1 MLDNINDWISKF
13 LLKIFGSRNDRL
25 IKELW
30 PTVYKINAFEEKYKA
45 LEPEDFKKKTQEFKA
60 RHQKGETLDQLLPEA
75 FALVREA
82 SKRTIGLRH
91 FDVQMLGGIVLHQG
105 KISEMI
111 TGEGKTLVATCPAYL
126 NALSSRHV
134 HIVTVNDYLANR
146 DRNWMGPIFEYM
158 GLSVGCIQSEMDP
171 YSRIKEY
178 SCDITYGTNN
188 EFGFDYL
195 RDNMKMTADEQCQ
208 KDLYYAIVDEV
219 DSVLIDEARTPLII
233 SGPSEESTDKYYQAN
248 QIAKKLQQGRHF
260 ELKEKEQL
268 AILTEEGI
276 EFAEKLAGVDSFYK
290 GKNMDWPHHI
300 NQALRAHHFFK
311 IDREYVIRENEI
323 IIVDE
328 FTGRLQPG
336 RRWSDGLHQAIEA
349 KEGLRIREE
358 NQTLATITFQNY
370 FRLYTKLAG
379 MTGTALTEAMEFDKI
394 YKLDVVVIPPNRPL
408 IRKAHNDVIY
418 GTRLEK
424 FHAIV
429 EEIIHYHRTGRPILL
444 GTISIEFS
452 ELLSQML
459 SRREIP
465 HEVLNAK
472 YHEKEAQIIAKAGQ
486 LGRVTIATNMAGRG
500 TDIVLGKFTKDELLE
515 HWQQH
520 HLAPK
525 KFRAS
530 DPDIEEKL
538 IRYWAQI
545 FLEEK
550 DSSIPLED
558 LQKRLNDSWAEQEM
572 APLRLCENVAELG
585 GLHVLGSER
594 HDSRRID
601 NQLRGRCGRQGDPGS
616 SRFYLSFED
625 DLLRKFAP
633 PAMIHLMKK
642 FGMKDGQD
650 IRHPMINR
658 GIVRAQQR
666 VEQFNFEIR
675 KNLLEYDEV
684 MNEQRKIV
692 YEQRQKVLEGKGLNQ
707 LIWDMIE
714 DRTLDALDRYLPPKT
729 SISEWEYE
737 ELCEWL
743 EYKFS
748 IKFSLK
754 SLKEKNFAQIQKDV
768 LESIKKEYEKKTH
781 ALGDGPMN
789 ALERYLL
796 LEAIDSKWKDHLYA
810 MDELKSGIG
819 LQAFGQK
826 DPKVEYKK
834 AGYELFDQMIIAVK
848 EQITDLIFKLVI
860 EQADID
866 ALEQIWQPSN
876 FSHQKLGNYEAVDRE
891 SWEQAQKSA
900 SASAATPKTI
910 QRSQSKVGRNDACP
924 CGSGKKYKKCCGKNE

>member
-1 MLDNINDWISKF
+1 MNEWISKF
-13 LLKIFGSRNDRL
+13 LLKVFGSRNERL
-25 IKELW
+25 LKEIW
-30 PTVYKINAFEEKYKA
+30 PVVHKIAA
-45 LEPEDFKKKTQEFKA
+45 LEESCQKLQDQDFKAKTQSL
-60 RHQKGETLDQLLPEA
+60 RVRYQQGETLDRLLPEA

-134 HIVTVNDYLANR
+134 HIVTVNDYLAKR
-146 DRNWMGPIFEYM
+146 DRNWMGPVFEFL
-158 GLSVGCIQSEMDP
+158 GLTVGCIQSEMDS
-171 YSRIKEY
+171 YARIKEY
-178 SCDITYGTNN
+178 GCDITYGTNN

-195 RDNMKMTADEQCQ
+195 RDNMKMNPDEQCQ

-233 SGPSEESTDKYYQAN
+233 SGPSEESTEKYYQAN
-248 QIAKKLQQGRHF
+248 QIAKKMRQGTHY
-260 ELKEKEQL
+260 ELKEKEQMAL
-268 AILTEEGI
+268 LTEEGI

-300 NQALRAHHFFK
+300 NQALRAHNFFK
-311 IDREYVIRENEI
+311 LDREYVIHENEI

-370 FRLYTKLAG
+370 FRLYKKLAG

-418 GTRLEK
+418 GTHIEK
-424 FHAIV
+424 FQAIV
-429 EEIIHYHRTGRPILL
+429 NEVILYHRTGRPILL

-452 ELLSQML
+452 EDLSRML
-459 SRREIP
+459 DRREIP

-472 YHEKEAQIIAKAGQ
+472 YHEKEAQIISKAGQ

-525 KFRAS
+525 KFKAS

-538 IRYWAQI
+538 TRYWAQL

-550 DSSIPLED
+550 DSSTPLET
-558 LQKRLNDSWAEQEM
+558 LQDRLNEYWKEQEM
-572 APLRLCENVAELG
+572 TPLRLCESVAELG

-633 PAMIHLMKK
+633 PAMINLMKR
-642 FGMKDGQD
+642 FGMKNGQD
-650 IRHPMINR
+650 IRHPMINN

-692 YEQRQKVLEGKGLNQ
+692 YDQRQRVLEDKDLDQ
-707 LIWDMIE
+707 IIWDMIE
-714 DRTLDALDRYLPPKT
+714 DRTLDALDRYLPPRT
-729 SISEWEYE
+729 SMSEWDYE
-737 ELCEWL
+737 GLCEWL
-743 EYKFS
+743 EYKFT
-748 IKFSLK
+748 IKCSPVN
-754 SLKEKNFAQIQKDV
+754 LKEKNFKEIQQEV
-768 LESIKKEYEKKTH
+768 LENIKKQYDKKTH
-781 ALGDGPMN
+781 YLGQGPMK
-789 ALERYLL
+789 ALEKYIL

-826 DPKVEYKK
+826 DPKIEYKK
-834 AGYELFDQMIIAVK
+834 SGYDLFDQMIIAVK
-848 EQITDLIFKLVI
+848 EQVSDLIFKIVI
-860 EQADID
+860 EQTDID
-866 ALEQIWQPSN
+866 ALAQIWQPSN
-876 FSHQKLGNYEAVDRE
+876 FSHQKLENYEAVDRE
-891 SWEQAQKSA
+891 GWEQAQKSA
-900 SASAATPKTI
+900 SAAATQVKTI
-910 QRSQSKVGRNDACP
+910 ERTQSKVGRNDACP
-924 CGSGKKYKKCCGKNE
+924 CGSGKKYKKCCGKG